1 MEIITVLRA
10 NIRYQKGSFFSI
22 LVLMLMVSLSLTS
35 VLTVSIN
42 SEKSEWEA
50 LERAG
55 FGTLLAAL
63 YDQEPDKMEHLIQ
76 DTKANKHVE
85 KVEQTQVVYGGI
97 EHGDGKDF
105 SNDIILESEGTF
117 DFQIYDRSGTGYERQ
132 PQKLK
137 QKEVAVPISYTTL
150 YDYKIGDKV
159 KIKSQRGQLEYTIKY
174 FFEDPFMGSSTMGV
188 KTILMQQ
195 EELNTLREQAKQ
207 RENTELKAGTL
218 LNIFQNPNS
227 KQSYMEF
234 SRELNLETGILGYT
248 WVGMGTTQ
256 AVGYMLILTNIFSGI
271 LLLFIIL
278 LLLITLI
285 IMSHNISSSMEM
297 EYVNLG
303 ILKAVGFTQGKLRWI
318 LTLQY
323 LLGSAVGAVLGIPLS
338 VPVVNLINRIVIP
351 VIGIRISG
359 RMPLNICLIAEFII
373 LAIILLFV
381 NLKLRELRKVT
392 PVRAI
397 CQGRES
403 VYFSNPLELPIKN
416 RGLSFWLAFRQ
427 MTAGGKQY
435 VVAGIV
441 TALLVFFLIV
451 MGNASAVMGEDG
463 EGFAQMFEVTEQD
476 LEIYYNDPDIRQKAE
491 QKIEEFAKIE
501 RKFELFS
508 MYLLLDGCR
517 CYCRITDNP
526 EEYYMILEGRTCRY
540 DNEIL
545 ITEFVAKDLGLDIGD
560 TVEVSFQEDR
570 AEFLVSGIYQSASDM
585 GINFALSQKGYLRL
599 RELNEL
605 PEELAVAQMYGL
617 AKGDDT
623 ERIAEMLNQEY
634 GEKIQVSITG
644 EGYPGAASSA
654 AAVRAIT
661 ALAYVLA
668 IIFVLIV
675 IFLVCSKVFA
685 KEQQDYGIYKAIGF
699 TSRQLRLQFALRF
712 LLVSVVGSLIGVIF
726 GICLNHFCITSVL
739 SLVGVSHVEME
750 ITFLSV
756 IFPVLVMAFS
766 FFLFS
771 WILSIRMKKV
781 KPRILIAEN

>member
-1 MEIITVLRA
+1 MEILTVLRA
-10 NIRYQKGSFFSI
+10 NIRYQKGSFFSVFI
-22 LVLMLMVSLSLTS
+22 LMLMVSLSLTS
-35 VLTVSIN
+35 VLTVGIN
-42 SEKSEWEA
+42 SEKSEWNA
-50 LERAG
+50 LKRAG

-63 YDQEPDKMEHLIQ
+63 NDLKPDKMEQLIRETEENQ
-76 DTKANKHVE
+76 QVE
-85 KVEQTQVVYGGI
+85 KVEQTQVVYGSVAY
-97 EHGDGKDF
+97 GDGKE
-105 SNDIILESEGTF
+105 SANDVIIESEGDF
-117 DFQIYDRSGTGYERQ
+117 DFRIYDQSGISFLKN

-150 YDYKIGDKV
+150 YHCKVGDKI
-159 KIKSQRGQLEYTIKY
+159 KFKSQREGLEYTIKY
-174 FFEDPFMGSSTMGV
+174 FFEDPFMGSSTMGI

-195 EELNTLREQAKQ
+195 EELQTLREEAKQ
-207 RENTELKAGTL
+207 GENTELTAGTL
-218 LNIFQNPNS
+218 LNIFQKENS

-248 WVGMGTTQ
+248 WFGMGTTQ

-285 IMSHNISSSMEM
+285 IMSHCISISMEM

-303 ILKAVGFTQGKLRWI
+303 ILKAIGFTQCKLRWI

-338 VPVVNLINRIVIP
+338 IPVVNLVNRIVIP
-351 VIGIRISG
+351 VIGIRISDQ
-359 RMPLNICLIAEFII
+359 MPLGICLTAQFMI

-381 NLKLRELRKVT
+381 NLKLRGLKRVT

-397 CQGRES
+397 AQGRDS
-403 VYFSNPLELPIKN
+403 VYFSNPLELPIRN

-435 VVAGIV
+435 VMAGIV

-476 LEIYYNDPDIRQKAE
+476 LEIYYKDPDIQQAAE
-491 QKIEEFAKIE
+491 QKIEEFTKIE
-501 RKFELFS
+501 RKFQLFS
-508 MYLLLDGCR
+508 LYLLLDGCR
-517 CYCRITDNP
+517 CFCNVVDNP

-560 TVEVSFQEDR
+560 TVKVSYQENQ
-570 AEFLVSGIYQSASDM
+570 AEFLISGIYQSASDM
-585 GINFALSQKGYLRL
+585 GINFGITEEGYLRL
-599 RELNEL
+599 RDLSEL
-605 PEELAVAQMYGL
+605 PKELVVTQMYGI
-617 AKGDDT
+617 AKADDA
-623 ERIAEMLNQEY
+623 EEIAETLNQEY
-634 GEKIQVSITG
+634 GEKIQAKTT
-644 EGYPGAASSA
+644 EQGYFDASASA

-668 IIFVLIV
+668 IIFVLVV
-675 IFLVCSKVFA
+675 IFLVCGNVFA
-685 KEQQDYGIYKAIGF
+685 KEQQDYGIYKAMGF
-699 TSRQLRLQFALRF
+699 TSSKLRQQFALRF
-712 LLVSVVGSLIGVIF
+712 LLVSLAGSLIGVVF
-726 GICLNHFCITSVL
+726 GCLLNRFCIESVM
-739 SLVGVSHVEME
+739 SLVGISCVEME
-750 ITFLSV
+750 LTLLSV
-756 IFPVLVMAFS
+756 VFPVFVMAFA

-771 WILSIRMKKV
+771 WMLSVRIKKV
-781 KPRILIAEN
+781 GPRILIVEN

>member
-1 MEIITVLRA
+1 M
-10 NIRYQKGSFFSI
+10 
-22 LVLMLMVSLSLTS
+22 
-35 VLTVSIN
+35 
-42 SEKSEWEA
+42 
-50 LERAG
+50 
-55 FGTLLAAL
+55 
-63 YDQEPDKMEHLIQ
+63 
-76 DTKANKHVE
+76 
-85 KVEQTQVVYGGI
+85 
-97 EHGDGKDF
+97 
-105 SNDIILESEGTF
+105 
-117 DFQIYDRSGTGYERQ
+117 
-132 PQKLK
+132 
-137 QKEVAVPISYTTL
+137 
-150 YDYKIGDKV
+150 
-159 KIKSQRGQLEYTIKY
+159 
-174 FFEDPFMGSSTMGV
+174 
-188 KTILMQQ
+188 
-195 EELNTLREQAKQ
+195 
-207 RENTELKAGTL
+207 
-218 LNIFQNPNS
+218 
-227 KQSYMEF
+227 
-234 SRELNLETGILGYT
+234 
-248 WVGMGTTQ
+248 
-256 AVGYMLILTNIFSGI
+256 
-271 LLLFIIL
+271 
-278 LLLITLI
+278 
-285 IMSHNISSSMEM
+285 
-297 EYVNLG
+297 
-303 ILKAVGFTQGKLRWI
+303 
-318 LTLQY
+318 
-323 LLGSAVGAVLGIPLS
+323 
-338 VPVVNLINRIVIP
+338 
-351 VIGIRISG
+351 
-359 RMPLNICLIAEFII
+359 
-373 LAIILLFV
+373 
-381 NLKLRELRKVT
+381 
-392 PVRAI
+392 
-397 CQGRES
+397 
-403 VYFSNPLELPIKN
+403 
-416 RGLSFWLAFRQ
+416 
-427 MTAGGKQY
+427 
-435 VVAGIV
+435 VAGIV

-491 QKIEEFAKIE
+491 HKIEEFAKIE
-501 RKFELFS
+501 RKFELFG

-517 CYCRITDNP
+517 CYCRIIDNP

-739 SLVGVSHVEME
+739 SLVGVSHVDME
-750 ITFLSV
+750 ITLLSV
-756 IFPVLVMAFS
+756 IFPVFVMAFS

-781 KPRILIAEN
+781 EPRILIAEN

>member
-1 MEIITVLRA
+1 MEILTVLRA
-10 NIRYQKGSFFSI
+10 NIRYQKGSFFSVFI
-22 LVLMLMVSLSLTS
+22 LMLMVSLSLTS
-35 VLTVSIN
+35 VLTVGIN
-42 SEKSEWEA
+42 SEKSEWKA
-50 LERAG
+50 LKRAG
-55 FGTLLAAL
+55 FGTLLAVL
-63 YDQEPDKMEHLIQ
+63 NDLKPDKMEQLIRE
-76 DTKANKHVE
+76 TEANEQVE
-85 KVEQTQVVYGGI
+85 KVEQTEVVYGSI
-97 EHGDGKDF
+97 AYGDGKES
-105 SNDIILESEGTF
+105 SNDVIIESEGNF
-117 DFQIYDRSGTGYERQ
+117 DFRIYDQSGTNFLEY

-150 YDYKIGDKV
+150 YHCKVGDKI
-159 KIKSQRGQLEYTIKY
+159 KFKSQRGGVEYTIKY
-174 FFEDPFMGSSTMGV
+174 FFEDPFMGGSMMGI

-195 EELNTLREQAKQ
+195 EELQTLREEAKQ
-207 RENTELKAGTL
+207 GENTELTAGTL
-218 LNIFQNPNS
+218 LNIFQKENS

-248 WVGMGTTQ
+248 WFGMGTTQ

-285 IMSHNISSSMEM
+285 IMSHCISISMEM

-303 ILKAVGFTQGKLRWI
+303 ILKAIGFTQYKLRWI

-338 VPVVNLINRIVIP
+338 IPVVNLVNRIVIP
-351 VIGIRISG
+351 VIGIRISDQ
-359 RMPLNICLIAEFII
+359 MPLGICLTAEFMI

-381 NLKLRELRKVT
+381 NLKLRGLKRVT

-397 CQGRES
+397 AQGRDS
-403 VYFSNPLELPIKN
+403 VYFSNPLELPIRD

-435 VVAGIV
+435 VMAGIV

-476 LEIYYNDPDIRQKAE
+476 LEIYYSDPDIQQAAE
-491 QKIEEFAKIE
+491 QKIEQFTKIE
-501 RKFELFS
+501 RKFQLFS
-508 MYLLLDGCR
+508 LYLLLDGCR
-517 CYCRITDNP
+517 CFCHVVDNP

-560 TVEVSFQEDR
+560 TVKVSYQEDQ
-570 AEFLVSGIYQSASDM
+570 AEFLISGIYQSASDM
-585 GINFALSQKGYLRL
+585 GINFGITEEGYLRL
-599 RELNEL
+599 RDLSEL
-605 PEELAVAQMYGL
+605 PKELVVTQMYGI
-617 AKGDDT
+617 AKADDA
-623 ERIAEMLNQEY
+623 EEIAETLNQEY
-634 GEKIQVSITG
+634 GEKIQAKTT
-644 EGYPGAASSA
+644 EQGYFDASASA

-668 IIFVLIV
+668 IIFVLVV
-675 IFLVCSKVFA
+675 IFLVCGNVFA
-685 KEQQDYGIYKAIGF
+685 KEQQDYGIYKAMGF
-699 TSRQLRLQFALRF
+699 TSSKLRLQFALRF
-712 LLVSVVGSLIGVIF
+712 LLVSLAGSLIGVVF
-726 GICLNHFCITSVL
+726 GCLLNRFCIESVM
-739 SLVGVSHVEME
+739 SLVGISHVEME
-750 ITFLSV
+750 LTLLSV
-756 IFPVLVMAFS
+756 VFPVFVMAFA

-771 WILSIRMKKV
+771 WTLSVHIKKV
-781 KPRILIAEN
+781 EPRILIVEN